1 MTIFTRLH
9 PAYRCGVSSLAII
22 FIAMLLVAGCSNDS
36 NKPLSSENSKFNS
49 SSASSGAGETGNTA
63 PSRPESL
70 SEPLE
75 IPTGDAATLIE
86 FIKNVTSLQP
96 STGEEA
102 MIMTQAVLE
111 ASSRII
117 DDEQATD
124 SQRRLAVG
132 KKINS
137 LEGLWGMN
145 SPGVKQEVIDFA
157 KQLSVDRD
165 PQMAQQGKSILF
177 GFRVQAIA
185 SGEDKDFEQFKAKTL
200 AWLAD
205 GMDNSDVFNL
215 VHQAALA
222 LQRIEREEDAAEVFQ
237 ALGTAFK
244 DSSNEDLAKEAFNI
258 LQLAEVFRA
267 DLDIK
272 FDELALKG
280 ISAYPPLKESI
291 AALLAMENPGGVVFD
306 RVRSIAELLERSN
319 FTAEAIETY
328 QVLESTYKDNPDEEI
343 QDVVEHMVT
352 RSITRLSLIGKPV
365 QVEGILTSD
374 GSRINWASYQDKIVL
389 LYFWAAWDVP
399 SLRSLSELL
408 EQHKQYHEK
417 GFEVIGVNLD
427 EDPQL
432 FDAFTKDGIKEVLK
446 IAEFPWVTIRTI
458 DPDQRGFDT
467 PLAATCGI
475 SSLPSTVLFGRDG
488 QVMATNVG
496 GDVLKKLLI
505 THLEETDSDP
515 AEASESIP
523 PEANSS
529 DMGTGTFFSSLAM
542 LKALTSPLS
551 LSTRLLLAEE
561 EDEEVDEENPYLAA
575 DGLSTLDLVDYLL
588 DMQDKP
594 RSIRRRPGFAEA
606 VSEAADRVLEA
617 QTSDRYH
624 VIAVEAKVQV
634 LHEMASLGN
643 KNADALLVTLVEK
656 LKDDE
661 RPQIAS
667 LVLFLRMEQAMLLV
681 DELPLAEVPAALDTM
696 QKFLA
701 KQKLQQRHLR
711 IASATVHGINRL
723 EDAKQK
729 ENYFQAFGKLFGT
742 STDKTLASYGRKIA
756 SSPTAGPADLVGKPL
771 ELEGETA
778 LGVELDWKSYRGKV
792 VLIDFWATWCGPCL
806 REMPHVRALHK
817 RLEKQGFAVLAIN
830 LDRNQEDLN
839 KFLKENDLPW
849 TNLVAEGASK
859 AATRYGVRAIPTMMV
874 VDQQGNVVAVSH
886 RVADLTGTIEKL
898 VKKPAEK

>member
-1 MTIFTRLH
+1 MTTFTRLH
-9 PAYRCGVSSLAII
+9 PAYRCGVSSLAVI
-22 FIAMLLVAGCSNDS
+22 FIAMLLVAGCSSDS

-49 SSASSGAGETGNTA
+49 DTASSGAGETGNTA

-70 SEPLE
+70 TEPLE

-96 STGEEA
+96 STREEA
-102 MIMTQAVLE
+102 MIMTQAVLG

-124 SQRRLAVG
+124 LQRQLAVG

-137 LEGLWGMN
+137 LEGLWEMN
-145 SPGVKQEVIDFA
+145 SPGIKQEVIDFA

-165 PQMAQQGKSILF
+165 PQIMQQGKTILF
-177 GFRVQAIA
+177 GFSVQAIA
-185 SGEDKDFEQFKAKTL
+185 SGEDKDYEQFMAKTL
-200 AWLAD
+200 SWLAD

-222 LQRIEREEDAAEVFQ
+222 LQKVEREEDAAEVFQ

-244 DSSNEDLAKEAFNI
+244 DSSDEKLAKDAFNI

-272 FDELALKG
+272 FEELALKG
-280 ISAYPPLKESI
+280 KSAYPPLKESI
-291 AALLAMENPGGVVFD
+291 AALLAMENPGDVIFD
-306 RVRSIAELLERSN
+306 RVRSMATILEQN
-319 FTAEAIETY
+319 GFTAEAIETY
-328 QVLESTYKDNPDEEI
+328 QLLESTYKESPDEDI
-343 QDVVEHMVT
+343 QDAVEHLAT
-352 RSITRLSLIGKPV
+352 RPITRLSLIGKPV

-374 GSRINWASYQDKIVL
+374 GSRINWVSYQDKIVL
-389 LYFWAAWDVP
+389 LYFWAAYDIP
-399 SLRSLSELL
+399 SLRALSELL

-427 EDPQL
+427 DDPQL
-432 FDAFTKDGIKEVLK
+432 FNAFTKDGIKEVLK

-505 THLEETDSDP
+505 THLEETDSDA
-515 AEASESIP
+515 AETPESIP
-523 PEANSS
+523 PEANGS
-529 DMGTGTFFSSLAM
+529 DISRGTFFSSLAM

-551 LSTRLLLAEE
+551 LSPRLLLTEE
-561 EDEEVDEENPYLAA
+561 EDEEEDKENPYLAA

-588 DMQDKP
+588 DMQEKP

-643 KNADALLVTLVEK
+643 KNADDLLIALVEK

-681 DELPLAEVPAALDTM
+681 DELPLAEVPAALDAM
-696 QKFLA
+696 QKFLSD
-701 KQKLQQRHLR
+701 QKLQQRHLR

-729 ENYFQAFGKLFGT
+729 ENYFQAFGKIFAA

-778 LGVELDWKSYRGKV
+778 IGVELDWKSYRGKV

-817 RLEKQGFAVLAIN
+817 RLEKQGFTVLAIN
-830 LDRNQEDLN
+830 LDRNQEDLD

>member
-1 MTIFTRLH
+1 MPTFTRLH
-9 PAYRCGVSSLAII
+9 PAFRCSVSSLAVI
-22 FIAMLLVAGCSNDS
+22 FTAMLLVPGCSNDS
-36 NKPLSSENSKFNS
+36 NEPLTSENSKFNS
-49 SSASSGAGETGNTA
+49 GTASSAAGETDNTA
-63 PSRPESL
+63 SSRPESL

-96 STGEEA
+96 STREEA
-102 MIMTQAVLE
+102 MIMTQAVLG
-111 ASSRII
+111 ASNRII
-117 DDEQATD
+117 DDKQATD

-137 LEGLWGMN
+137 LEGLWEMN
-145 SPGVKQEVIDFA
+145 SPGIKQEVIDFA

-165 PQMAQQGKSILF
+165 PQMMQQGKSILF
-177 GFRVQAIA
+177 GFNVQAIA
-185 SGEDKDFEQFKAKTL
+185 SGEDKDYEQFKVKTL

-205 GMDNSDVFNL
+205 GMDSSDVFNL

-222 LQRIEREEDAAEVFQ
+222 LQKVEREEEAAEVFQ

-244 DSSNEDLAKEAFNI
+244 DSSDEKLAKEAFNI

-280 ISAYPPLKESI
+280 ESAYPPLKESI

-306 RVRSIAELLERSN
+306 RVRSMAELLERSN
-319 FTAEAIETY
+319 FIPEAIETY
-328 QVLESTYKDNPDEEI
+328 QLLENTYKDNPDEEI
-343 QDVVEHMVT
+343 QDVVEHLVT
-352 RSITRLSLIGKPV
+352 RSITRLSLIGKPI
-365 QVEGILTSD
+365 QVEGILTRD
-374 GSRINWASYQDKIVL
+374 GSRINWESYQDKMVL
-389 LYFWAAWDVP
+389 LFFWAAWDAP
-399 SLRSLSELL
+399 SLRTLPELL
-408 EQHKQYHEK
+408 EQYKQYQEK

-432 FDAFTKDGIKEVLK
+432 FDAFSKEGIKEVLK
-446 IAEFPWVTIRTI
+446 INEFPWATIRTI
-458 DPDQRGFDT
+458 DPDQQGFDT

-475 SSLPSTVLFGRDG
+475 SSLPSTILFGRDG
-488 QVMATNVG
+488 QVMAINVG

-505 THLEETDSDP
+505 THLEETEGDQ
-515 AEASESIP
+515 AETPESIP
-523 PEANSS
+523 PEANGST
-529 DMGTGTFFSSLAM
+529 MATGTFFSTLSM
-542 LKALTSPLS
+542 LISPYS
-551 LSTRLLLAEE
+551 LSTHLLLAEE
-561 EDEEVDEENPYLAA
+561 EEQEGENPYLAA

-588 DMQDKP
+588 DMQEKP

-606 VSEAADRVLEA
+606 VSEAADRVLDA

-643 KNADALLVTLVEK
+643 KNADAMLVTLVEK

-667 LVLFLRMEQAMLLV
+667 LVLFLQMEQAMLLV
-681 DELPLAEVPAALDTM
+681 DELPLAEVPAALDAM
-696 QKFLA
+696 QKFLSG
-701 KQKLQQRHLR
+701 QKLQQQHLR

-729 ENYFQAFGKLFGT
+729 ENYFQAFGKIFGA

-771 ELEGETA
+771 ELEGETE
-778 LGVELDWKSYRGKV
+778 LGVALDWPSYRGKV

-817 RLEKQGFAVLAIN
+817 RLEKQGFTVLAIN
-830 LDRNQEDLN
+830 LDRNQEDLD

-849 TNLVAEGASK
+849 TNLVAEGART

-898 VKKPAEK
+898 IKKPAEK